1 MSQAITAN
9 FARRF
14 KDGPEIRVED
24 LHTSDQGGITVLFGA
39 SGAGKSTVLR
49 CLAGLERP
57 DQGIIGFDSETWS
70 DAARGSFVPPQAR
83 RIGYVPQEY
92 ALFPHLSVERN
103 IAYSLHGL
111 PKAERS
117 ERVGEIIRWLELEG
131 LERRLPRALSGGQQ
145 QRVALARA
153 VARQPRLLLLDEPLS
168 ALDVP
173 TRLRLR
179 GQLRRWLT
187 QRGIPTL
194 LVTHDRT
201 EALVLGDDLVV
212 MDAGRIV
219 QHGPVQQV
227 FSRPA
232 TLAVAGILAVET
244 VQPGRVLESADGL
257 VTVTAGQQKLVALGR
272 DLPAGTGEVYVC
284 IRAEDVILVKGKA
297 PSSSPRNCLPA
308 VVKGL
313 SREGPMLRIDLDC
326 GFPLAALLTKQAC
339 AELALAEN
347 DPVLA
352 LIKAPHI
359 HLIPRTP

>member
-9 FARRF
+9 FTRRF

-24 LHTSDQGGITVLFGA
+24 LRTSDHGGITVLFGA

-57 DQGIIGFDSETWS
+57 DQGLVGFDTEIWS
-70 DAARGSFVPPQAR
+70 DAARDFFVPPQAR

-111 PKAERS
+111 PQGERS

-131 LERRLPRALSGGQQ
+131 LERRLPGELSGGQQ

-153 VARQPRLLLLDEPLS
+153 VARQPRVLLLDEPLS

-201 EALVLGDDLVV
+201 EALALGDDLVV

-219 QHGPVQQV
+219 QHGPVQEV

-232 TLAVAGILAVET
+232 NLAVAGILAVET
-244 VQPGRVLESADGL
+244 VQPGRVLASADGL
-257 VTVTAGQQKLVALGR
+257 VTVTVGQQKLVALGV
-272 DLPAGTGEVYVC
+272 DLPAGVGEVYVC

-297 PSSSPRNCLPA
+297 ASSSPRNCLSA
-308 VVKGL
+308 VVRGL